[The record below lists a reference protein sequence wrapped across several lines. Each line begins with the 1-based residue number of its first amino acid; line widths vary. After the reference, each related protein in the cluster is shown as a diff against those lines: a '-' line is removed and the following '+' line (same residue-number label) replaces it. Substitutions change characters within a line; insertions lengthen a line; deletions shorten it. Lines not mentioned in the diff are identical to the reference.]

1 MEAVAFDIDYNFEEA
16 GCRYTEGNAD
26 AGMETAAL
34 KDAFGQAAGGDYD
47 AAALLFENAGSR
59 GGTSAFDGYFHAGL
73 CRLKRND
80 ACSAVRSFENALKI
94 DAENQ
99 LLRLYC
105 GIAYH
110 MLGLFADAN
119 LHWWAALKIEENSVS
134 RAFLNRF
141 FMDDVHPERLALY
154 PICNG
159 KGIDVGCGFRKT
171 HPGAIGIDLTPGG
184 QKGRAGCVKGQQS
197 VADIAASGD
206 ALDMIADASLDYVVQ
221 RHNLEHYQDP
231 VKALQE
237 WKRVL
242 KHGGLLGM
250 VVPDDA
256 VCDTIRL
263 DKTPQARVHPGQHG
277 TPAVSHR
284 RIPHRS
290 HGAALAQMVFCPAL
304 PRGNQRP
311 SRWPVGDLFDYAEC
325 LRRFKAGMLARQ
337 SRQYRLNN
345 RNDLAQA
352 CDRMIT
358 VMERNG

>member
-263 DKTPQARVHPGQHG
+263 DKTHKHVFTRDSMERLLSLIGGFRIVHMGPLLHKWSFVCIAQRQ
-277 TPAVSHR
+277 S
-284 RIPHRS
+284 
-290 HGAALAQMVFCPAL
+290 AAQPLAG
-304 PRGNQRP
+304 R
-311 SRWPVGDLFDYAEC
+311 DLFDYAEC